1 MGGFARIRSL
11 VVASQLRRDESVGLA
26 GMTVWLA
33 LAGIN
38 GFVCVIYFI
47 FFS

>member
-11 VVASQLRRDESVGLA
+11 VVASQLRRDDNIGLT

-33 LAGIN
+33 LAVLSLFLGLLVQ
-38 GFVCVIYFI
+38 GTVL
-47 FFS
+47 